1 MAFHNTNY
9 EAVPMSAGTYNVGVL
24 GNNMTAS
31 TVHEIYCLVN
41 GSATITARGGG
52 KFDWPATAG
61 QSIKVMPSQVIVSS
75 GSFVGFRAQL
85 PTNWNRQA
93 RIQ

>member
-1 MAFHNTNY
+1 MAFHNTNF
-9 EAVPMSAGTYNVGVL
+9 EAVPMSIGTYNVDTL
-24 GNNMTAS
+24 GNGMTAS
-31 TVHEIYCLVN
+31 TVHEIFCLVS
-41 GSATITARGGG
+41 GTATITARGGG

-61 QSIKVMPSQVIVSS
+61 QSMRIMPSQVIVAS

-85 PTNWNRQA
+85 DSGWNRQT

>member
-9 EAVPMSAGTYNVGVL
+9 EAVPMPAGTYNADVL
-24 GNNMTAS
+24 GNGMTAS
-31 TVHEIYCLVN
+31 TVHEIYCLVDGTAN
-41 GSATITARGGG
+41 ITARGGG
-52 KFDWPATAG
+52 KFAWPATAG
-61 QSIKVMPSQVIVSS
+61 QSIKVMPSQVIVAS

-85 PTNWNRQA
+85 PAGWNRQA

>member
-9 EAVPMSAGTYNVGVL
+9 GALPMTTGTYNVDAL

-31 TVHEIYCLVN
+31 TIHEIYCLVD
-41 GSATITARGGG
+41 GVATITAVGGG
-52 KFDWPATAG
+52 QFSWPATAG
-61 QSIKVMPSQVIVSS
+61 QSIKVMPSQVIVAS

-85 PTNWNRQA
+85 PAGWNRQA

>member
-9 EAVPMSAGTYNVGVL
+9 GAVPMPVGTYNVGVL
-24 GNNMTAS
+24 GNGMTAS
-31 TVHEIYCLVN
+31 TVHEIFCLQA
-41 GSATITARGGG
+41 GTATITAQGGG

-61 QSIKVMPSQVIVSS
+61 QSMKVMPSQVIVSS
-75 GSFVGFRAQL
+75 GEFVGFRAKL
-85 PTNWNRQA
+85 PAGWNRQA